1 MPFSASSTIRE
12 LIADER
18 AKAVI
23 EKHLPGASN
32 HPDLPQAMYMS
43 LREVSYYP
51 ESGLTPSKLKEIDE
65 ELKQIE

>member
-1 MPFSASSTIRE
+1 MPFSASSTIRD
-12 LIADER
+12 LLADER
-18 AKAVI
+18 ARAVV
-23 EKHLPGASN
+23 EKHLPGASK

-51 ESGLTPSKLKEIDE
+51 ESGLTPAKLKQIDE

>member
-1 MPFSASSTIRE
+1 MQFSASSTIRD
-12 LIADER
+12 LLADER
-18 AKAVI
+18 AKAIV
-23 EKHLPGASN
+23 EKHLPGASK

-51 ESGLTPSKLKEIDE
+51 ESGLTPAKLKEIDE